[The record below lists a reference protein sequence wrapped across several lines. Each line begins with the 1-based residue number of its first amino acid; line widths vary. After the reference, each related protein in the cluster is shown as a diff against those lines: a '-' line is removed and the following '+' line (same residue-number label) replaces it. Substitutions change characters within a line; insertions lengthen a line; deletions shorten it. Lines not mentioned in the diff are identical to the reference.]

1 MDHSW
6 VHIRLFCNLLVV
18 FFTVKSLYIIMDKQN
33 TFVAMNKIEKMS
45 SLFNYIIRVGIN
57 IDVYRMELRGS
68 LKIQIKQSQASLKEQ
83 LTNLVIT

>member
-1 MDHSW
+1 
-6 VHIRLFCNLLVV
+6 
-18 FFTVKSLYIIMDKQN
+18 MDKQN